1 MSILF
6 LICDMKK
13 KTLRGALYD
22 LQNGEY
28 LYIYD
33 PIIPFGAR
41 REAGVLEGLD
51 PTNIYQGWRRA
62 SGLKEFDKFK
72 DSPWRIFQS
81 SDDFWLEF
89 RHDYLEPALAEA
101 ILSGSEVN
109 YKAIQEEVDLYS
121 GQGVITDSDRYR
133 GYHFVGATYGVDD
146 FYWLYWNPTE
156 RTFKF
161 SSCVGPLETL
171 DPSNT
176 LSMEQI
182 RNLREDVKYIHDA
195 PFPSELLL
203 SPLG

>member
-1 MSILF
+1 
-6 LICDMKK
+6 MKK
-13 KTLRGALYD
+13 KTLRSALYD

-41 REAGVLEGLD
+41 RTNGVLESLD

-72 DSPWRIFQS
+72 DSPFRIFQNP
-81 SDDFWLEF
+81 DDFWLEF

-121 GQGVITDSDRYR
+121 GQGVIVDNDRYR
-133 GYHFVGATYGVDD
+133 GYYFVGATYGVDD

-176 LSMEQI
+176 LSMEQT

-195 PFPSELLL
+195 PFPSDLLL

>member
-22 LQNGEY
+22 LQDREY

-41 REAGVLEGLD
+41 RTDGVLESLD

-72 DSPWRIFQS
+72 DSPFRVFGS
-81 SDDFWLEF
+81 PDEFWLEF

-121 GQGVITDSDRYR
+121 GQAVINDGDRYR

-146 FYWLYWNPTE
+146 FYWLYWNPLE

-161 SSCVGPLETL
+161 SSCVGPIEPL

-176 LSMEQI
+176 LDMEQI

-195 PFPSELLL
+195 PFPSDLLL